1 MLLFYI
7 VGLPGSGKSAVGKI
21 LKEDFGYE
29 VNDLDDILKVEYKKS
44 FSRILKDNG
53 FSVVKALEGKIL
65 KRFKKYNNKIV
76 VTLGTLANLE
86 LFNGK
91 IIYIKTPKE
100 KYLQRIGKISKKI
113 KFVEEVYES
122 VHNTFS
128 QKADLVISLENK
140 TKFEIAK
147 IIDDFYRK
155 NRNNWKKLAFSLDFY
170 ANLLKTL

>member
-7 VGLPGSGKSAVGKI
+7 VGLPGSGKTAVGKI

-29 VNDLDDILKVEYKKS
+29 VIDLDDILKVEFKKS
-44 FSRILKDNG
+44 FSRILRDNG
-53 FSVVKALEGKIL
+53 FSAIRAFEGKIL
-65 KRFKKYNNKIV
+65 KRFRKYNDKIV

-100 KYLQRIGKISKKI
+100 RYLQRIGKISKKLR
-113 KFVEEVYES
+113 FAEEVYES

-128 QKADLVISLENK
+128 QKADLVISPENK

-155 NRNNWKKLAFSLDFY
+155 NRNN
-170 ANLLKTL
+170 

>member
-1 MLLFYI
+1 MLFYI

-21 LKEDFGYE
+21 LKEDFGYD
-29 VNDLDDILKVEYKKS
+29 VIDLDDILKVEHKKN
-44 FSRILKDNG
+44 FNRILRDNG
-53 FSVVKALEGKIL
+53 FSAIRAFEGKIL
-65 KRFKKYNNKIV
+65 KRFRKYSDKFI
-76 VTLGTLANLE
+76 VTLGTLSNLE

-91 IIYIKTPKE
+91 IIYIKIPKE

-113 KFVEEVYES
+113 KLARDIYES

-128 QKADLVISLENK
+128 QRADLVISSENK

-155 NRNNWKKLAFSLDFY
+155 IKNN
-170 ANLLKTL
+170 

>member
-155 NRNNWKKLAFSLDFY
+155 NRNN
-170 ANLLKTL
+170 

>member
-29 VNDLDDILKVEYKKS
+29 VIDLDDILKVEYKKS
-44 FSRILKDNG
+44 FSRILRDNG